1 MQYLAEVQKKSGG
14 LLGASKVELR
24 LIASQRSEDNWQA
37 MTGNNNVVMTDKAG
51 EFGSGSLVIAEIAG
65 NDVKRVNAAT
75 QPVLKILQGYSRLQ
89 EKLKDKDDDIEQWKQ
104 SLTYQSQEL
113 NRRVMEVE
121 VREEELQQAGE
132 ELARLEQQRTEVTA
146 LREEAQRSQSEV
158 EAKNQEIAAAWA
170 QLEQERQNLEA
181 RLQEGQGSGS
191 LDEAQV
197 RLLESQINQLA
208 DASHGV
214 GDLQSQVAVLFDR
227 LDAQQPLLDQH
238 WQQADAAGEGGGG
251 FGAWQVWSEGLAE
264 LEHLK
269 GEMAGLQRELA
280 AKKQATDSLQRQLKA
295 NNLLRQQLT
304 HLAGGLDPELAAQ
317 INSQELE
324 GMSLE
329 DLAAKVQERQKDYDR
344 TYNFVNDQE
353 EELRLQ
359 QQALEELKVRIQ
371 EANEFDRLTLETEL
385 ADEQESYG
393 ILDDSMFDQRRT
405 LSERRALLNEYQKIL
420 ARRQGQ
426 NLSAEVAPSID
437 LGPLLAQLEADTKQ
451 QTQFLEELR
460 AETQAVEAQIR
471 DREGPVAAK
480 SEELARLKQQAE
492 ASSGGHSGD
501 AYRTVLTPMQEM
513 VHGLREQLQ
522 SLSETSDR
530 LQEARHHQGQ
540 LVDEMRR
547 MLAELSGSHQLSAV
561 A

>member
-24 LIASQRSEDNWQA
+24 LIACQRSEDNWQA
-37 MTGNNNVVMTDKAG
+37 MAGNNSVMTDKAG

-75 QPVLKILQGYSRLQ
+75 QPVLKILQHYSRLQ

-121 VREEELQQAGE
+121 VREEELQQASE
-132 ELARLEQQRTEVTA
+132 ELARLEQQRTEVTV
-146 LREEAQRSQSEV
+146 LREEAQRVQAEIEV
-158 EAKNQEIAAAWA
+158 KNQEIAAAWA
-170 QLEQERQNLEA
+170 QLDQEKQNLES
-181 RLQEGQGSGS
+181 RLQEGHGGGL

-197 RLLESQINQLA
+197 RTLEAQIRQLA
-208 DASHGV
+208 DSSHGV

-238 WQQADAAGEGGGG
+238 WQQAESGGEGGAVE
-251 FGAWQVWSEGLAE
+251 AWQAWADCLAE
-264 LEHLK
+264 LEQLK

-280 AKKQATDSLQRQLKA
+280 AKKQATESLQRQLKA

-317 INSQELE
+317 INFQELE
-324 GMSLE
+324 AMSLE
-329 DLAAKVQERQKDYDR
+329 ELEAKVQERQRDYDR
-344 TYNFVNDQE
+344 TFNFVNDQE

-359 QQALEELKVRIQ
+359 QQALEELKVRIA

-405 LSERRALLNEYQKIL
+405 LSERRALLNEYQKVL

-426 NLSAEVAPSID
+426 VPVEGVAPSID
-437 LGPLLAQLEADTKQ
+437 LGPVLAQLEMDTKQ
-451 QTQFLEELR
+451 QSQWLEELKT
-460 AETQAVEAQIR
+460 ETQAVEAKIR
-471 DREGPVAAK
+471 DREGPVVTK
-480 SEELARLKQQAE
+480 TEELARLKQQAE
-492 ASSGGHSGD
+492 AAGDGHSGD
-501 AYRTVLTPMQEM
+501 TYRTVLSPMQEM

-522 SLSETSDR
+522 ALSETSDR
-530 LQEARHHQGQ
+530 LQEARHYQGQ
-540 LVDEMRR
+540 LVEGMRQMLSEM
-547 MLAELSGSHQLSAV
+547 SGSNHLSAV